1 VKPALRPALALAL
14 LAPGLSGCLTAAAA
28 LMVVDL
34 AETDR
39 RARESYH
46 LPRLDIFAQDG
57 EQAFDGPFG
66 PARLRIEDGVATV
79 ALPGCATFS
88 GRLQSETTPPYA
100 WFASNIEDPRPEWR
114 RVWGLEPERIQVLA
128 PACEGLG
135 RAQRVQMVTAY
146 RGRDRGGY
154 GSALFVQGLLT
165 ADADRFVVADEQVFA
180 KAFGSP

>member
-1 VKPALRPALALAL
+1 MKPALRLALALGL
-14 LAPGLSGCLTAAAA
+14 LAPGLSGCLAAAAA
-28 LMVVDL
+28 LMVADL
-34 AETDR
+34 SETDR

-79 ALPGCATFS
+79 DLPGCATFS
-88 GRLQSETTPPYA
+88 GRLRSETTTPYA
-100 WFASNIEDPRPEWR
+100 WFVRNLEEPRPEWR
-114 RVWGLEPERIQVLA
+114 RVWGLEPEQVQVLA

-135 RAQRVQMVTAY
+135 RAQRIQMVTAY
-146 RGRDRGGY
+146 KGRDRGGY
-154 GSALFVQGLLT
+154 GSALFVQGLRT
-165 ADADRFVVADEQVFA
+165 PGADRFFVANEQVFA